1 MIQVIFTVKEH
12 DICAFEISG
21 HSDYA
26 EEGSD
31 IVCAAVSSA
40 ALMAANTITE
50 VQSLQADI
58 TENDGFLSLNLSQGD
73 AKTAEVILNGLLLH
87 LNALSKAYSEFIN
100 VKITEV

>member
-1 MIQVIFTVKEH
+1 MIQVIFTVKDN
-12 DICAFEISG
+12 DICGFEISG

-40 ALMAANTITE
+40 ALMTANTITE

-58 TENDGFLSLNLSQGD
+58 TENDGFLSLNLSQ
-73 AKTAEVILNGLLLH
+73 VLLH